1 MSHRILLIEDDE
13 DLLNLYRIG
22 LEKEGFVVYTSSNGM
37 QGITKAIE
45 KDVDLILLDLMM
57 PLAGGS
63 DVLSMIQLNPD
74 AKKIPIIIISNLNPG
89 TVDISEYDD
98 QVITQASLMI
108 SINRATAVSTSSS
121 EIYSTVQ
128 P

>member
-98 QVITQASLMI
+98 QVMDYWVKSELTPKGLAAKLLSYF
-108 SINRATAVSTSSS
+108 ST
-121 EIYSTVQ
+121 
-128 P
+128 